1 MRIKI
6 AASILNA
13 DLARLGEQVR
23 AVEAAGV
30 DMIHADVMD
39 GHFVPNISFG
49 PATVSA
55 IRRST
60 ALPVDAHLMIAE
72 PDAYLQSFVEA
83 GAGLITVHVE
93 SCPDP
98 GATLAAIRRL
108 GASPGITL
116 NPSTPVEQ
124 VERLLPLADLALVMT
139 VNPGFGGQPLLESA
153 LEKIARLRRQV
164 EAQGLRVSLQAD
176 GGINAAT
183 ALRVV
188 QAGADNL
195 VVGTA
200 IFKHPGGICQ
210 AVAEIRRALNDER
223 PPGVGRPFG
232 ALVPGG
238 R

>member
-1 MRIKI
+1 MKVKI

-13 DLARLGEQVR
+13 DLARLGDQVR
-23 AVEAAGV
+23 EVEAAGV

-49 PATVSA
+49 PALVAA

-72 PDAYLQSFVEA
+72 PNAYLPAFVQA
-83 GAGLITVHVE
+83 GANLITVHVE

-98 GATLAAIRRL
+98 AETLAAIRRL

-124 VERLLPLADLALVMT
+124 VERLLPLVDLALVMT
-139 VNPGFGGQPLLESA
+139 VNPGFGGQPLLDSA

-164 EAQGLRVSLQAD
+164 ESLGLRVSLQAD
-176 GGINAAT
+176 GGINAQT
-183 ALRVV
+183 ARRVV

-200 IFKHPGGICQ
+200 IFAHPGGIRE
-210 AVAEIRRALNDER
+210 AVAEIRRALSD
-223 PPGVGRPFG
+223 
-232 ALVPGG
+232 
-238 R
+238 